1 VADEVTTHRAV
12 VTREGNAWLADVPD
26 VPGAHTWARD
36 LVKLDKN
43 VREVIALML
52 DLPDGAESGLDIE
65 WDYRTGS
72 ADLDDL
78 SATLRSRRAEAERV
92 ARELAD
98 RTSRAVAEFVKEGFS
113 LRDIAGLTGLS
124 YQRVGQLLGKAATTR
139 RASATTKSGAKKA
152 VPAKS
157 KTKRAATRR
166 RQAHPAP

>member
-1 VADEVTTHRAV
+1 MTTHRAV

-52 DLPDGAESGLDIE
+52 DLPDGVESGLDIE

-78 SATLRSRRAEAERV
+78 SAALRSRRAEVERV

-124 YQRVGQLLGKAATTR
+124 YQRVGQLLRKAGRTPRVSVKTR
-139 RASATTKSGAKKA
+139 SDAKKA
-152 VPAKS
+152 IPAKS
-157 KTKRAATRR
+157 KTGRTSTRAR
-166 RQAHPAP
+166 